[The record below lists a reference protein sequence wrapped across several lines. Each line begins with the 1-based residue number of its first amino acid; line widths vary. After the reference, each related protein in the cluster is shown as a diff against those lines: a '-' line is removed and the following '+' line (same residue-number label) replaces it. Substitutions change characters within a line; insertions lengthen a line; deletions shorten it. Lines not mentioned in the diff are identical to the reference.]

1 MRIWLNRLHLVGAVL
16 AGVLLVAVAVLTLVP
31 IVLRLLGLPAHS
43 WDEVATFC
51 MAGSAFLGLAV
62 TWRSGG
68 HVRME
73 LIVARLPG
81 AAGRWMQRLALVITL
96 TACAYFTVYSVR
108 FVRESYSMNDLSQ
121 GLLPIPLW
129 IPQLGMVAGLLLMC
143 LAVGESLFDA
153 LGGRADVPAASGSAV
168 ERAASEL

>member
-1 MRIWLNRLHLVGAVL
+1 VRIWLNRLHQAGAWL

-81 AAGRWMQRLALVITL
+81 AAGRWMQRLALAITL
-96 TACAYFTVYSVR
+96 LACAYFTVYSVR

-143 LAVGESLFDA
+143 LAVGESLLDA
-153 LGGRADVPAASGSAV
+153 LSGRADAPATSGSAV